1 MAEVVWSPR
10 AYADIGAI
18 GDYYA
23 QTAPGYAE
31 VLLRRLLSLAERLEA
46 FPTSGR
52 AVPEIG
58 DDSLREVIYRN
69 YRVVYSFLPDDDRV
83 EILTVFHSSQQFGA
97 LSGESSE

>member
-10 AYADIGAI
+10 AYADIEAI

-31 VLLRRLLSLAERLEA
+31 VLVRRLSAVADRLEA
-46 FPTSGR
+46 FPASGR

-58 DDSLREVIYRN
+58 DESLREVIHRN
-69 YRVVYSFLPDDDRV
+69 YRVVYIYLPDDDRV
-83 EILTVFHSSQQFGA
+83 EILTVFHSSRQFGA
-97 LSGESSE
+97 LPGESSE